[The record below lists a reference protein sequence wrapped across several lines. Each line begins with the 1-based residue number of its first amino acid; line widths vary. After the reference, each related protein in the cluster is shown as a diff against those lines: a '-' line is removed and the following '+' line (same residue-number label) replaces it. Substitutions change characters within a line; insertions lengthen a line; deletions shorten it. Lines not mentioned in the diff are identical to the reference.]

1 MHDLTR
7 RHRAM
12 LMGFGL
18 LLNISLLAQCP
29 TGDVL
34 ITSQT
39 DADNYASTFPNCD
52 TLPGDLVFSG
62 INIDDLSGFANVEV
76 IQGDLHYNNTFP
88 GPYDFTGFQSLTH
101 IGGDLKVTN
110 CQYWRS
116 FAGLDNLERVEG
128 SVVAQ
133 YVDSIEGV
141 GGLFNLDHVGGD
153 LLIWGGPLMYGLAGL
168 NDLDTVM
175 GQVQVLMGDA
185 SGALPDQLEY
195 VGGDF
200 RVTSGTNQLTG
211 AAQLTRIDGHLL
223 LGSPNLPA
231 PNAFPVL
238 GVVHDLLIGLDNV
251 PTINLNILPAL
262 DTVVNNLQVGA
273 NSTLTSFAGLNA
285 IEYIGGWLLFD
296 DCEDLVTITQRV
308 PERGHLRE
316 ALDRPERRAHR
327 HQRVRPVHG
336 HRQLA
341 GDEQPAALILPCAS
355 HLRTGGRPHP
365 TEPRHL
371 RQRDGVRYGVRSVRP
386 MHPEHGGARCLQRVD
401 RRFPQPGAGSP
412 SDRRPERNAHR
423 APLHCGRT
431 SGQPHPHRRRGARHQ
446 PATRGHVC
454 APVGRRT
461 HVCSDDLREA
471 VVHGAAYLHSKVFM
485 RDRQMEED
493 PFQSRIVQV

>member
-62 INIDDLSGFANVEV
+62 INIDDLSGFAHVEV

-101 IGGDLKVTN
+101 IGGDLQVTN

-251 PTINLNILPAL
+251 PTINLSILPAL

-296 DCEDLVTITQRV
+296 DCEDLVTITNAFQSVDTCGKLWIDQNDALTDISAFDRSMGIGNLQVTNNPLLSYCHVQAICERV
-308 PERGHLRE
+308 VAPIPPNPAIYGNATGCDTEFEVYDLCTLNTAVPDASSASITVFPNPAQDLLRIE
-316 ALDRPERRAHR
+316 GLSGTRIALLCTADG
-327 HQRVRPVHG
+327 RPVSRTRIDG
-336 HRQLA
+336 GVLDISQLPA
-341 GDEQPAALILPCAS
+341 GMYALRLE
-355 HLRTGGRPHP
+355 GEP
-365 TEPRHL
+365 T
-371 RQRDGVRYGVRSVRP
+371 Y
-386 MHPEHGGARCLQRVD
+386 
-401 RRFPQPGAGSP
+401 
-412 SDRRPERNAHR
+412 
-423 APLHCGRT
+423 APT
-431 SGQPHPHRRRGARHQ
+431 IFVKQ
-446 PATRGHVC
+446 
-454 APVGRRT
+454 
-461 HVCSDDLREA
+461 
-471 VVHGAAYLHSKVFM
+471 
-485 RDRQMEED
+485 
-493 PFQSRIVQV
+493 